1 MNVNFFRMRR
11 VAADS
16 ACTVGLSSIRHRVPL
31 GIAAF
36 LNALPKNAC
45 HCEPVWCSA
54 QRIKIL
60 MTASGNCAIMYR
72 WHGAAVTDEGLAS
85 PSGRGAGG
93 GKGDFCPLSR
103 LRRQLPQSGSQGG
116 TRRTDCDRRESP
128 EGATPVCALV
138 RNDMRFSTL
147 HTLLSI
153 VPKGHRTYSLFTL
166 HFSLFIKNWARGKCP
181 APVFS
186 YQSRSSPSSPSSPVV
201 RISP

>member
-16 ACTVGLSSIRHRVPL
+16 ACTVGLNSIGHWAPL

-60 MTASGNCAIMYR
+60 MTASGNRTIMHR
-72 WHGAAVTDEGLAS
+72 WRGAAVMDEGLAS

-93 GKGDFCPLSR
+93 GEGDFGPLSR
-103 LRRQLPQSGSQGG
+103 LRRQLPQSGSQEE
-116 TRRTDCDRRESP
+116 TDCDQREFLERVTPVTYIIRPCIHNFNRP
-128 EGATPVCALV
+128 EGTP
-138 RNDMRFSTL
+138 
-147 HTLLSI
+147 H
-153 VPKGHRTYSLFTL
+153 LFTI
-166 HFSLFIKNWARGKCP
+166 HFSLSIKNWARGICP

-186 YQSRSSPSSPSSPVV
+186 YQSRSSPSSPVA